1 MRQKHWIRLI
11 AVFLSSLLI
20 TGIPLSALSQ
30 DNNPDDGTATFDRKA
45 LSTKET
51 APTKQAKKSRATY
64 HGSRPEVTEEL
75 RRRGYSGG
83 SDSDKNRTLRR
94 GAISVSRTTKS
105 ATGTHTQLRTTK
117 SSPEFSLPRPHPTDS
132 SESGTIGAT
141 FDKTLV
147 PHFNPGRGISLLLE
161 LIESGRL
168 APLVGD
174 IDGLT
179 KLLPFKGA
187 PKKQSYLFTMQK
199 YQAIWEQIITA
210 LMIFDAAKEFSP
222 EDCYKLCLKIEG
234 ATGVHQRRLEHP
246 EKYQFAPEIEEG
258 EIQEVIDCS
267 ETYSKVI
274 TLTNRS
280 RARQHKTTSIICTF
294 NQDSTL
300 CQSAFTTP
308 VEKLPE
314 CTHLDFSQYSCITL
328 DRLPLEVWP
337 AFQTAALENLKEE
350 ITGLTT
356 WSSEGAHDALS
367 RFFWLLKFVGIY
379 HDDDSE
385 IMFAITQLVL
395 LTYGQD
401 PMVCPTLSC
410 FSGSVTVASI
420 KSVIASGVTT
430 FRSDTQTV
438 HGSSLSPEFYLP
450 VLTNMQQTLLS
461 RLKRPSEDVT
471 YLELNNIQFD
481 SAQTSSEK
489 GDEDEGII
497 CEEPTEEPLQHE
509 HHERG
514 EEDSPSLNCDIKTPF
529 RLDPPSAPS
538 TKKTPPEQR
547 KLKSDSGIELL
558 PQDHRA
564 VSTPSLID

>member
-11 AVFLSSLLI
+11 TVFLSSLLI

-30 DNNPDDGTATFDRKA
+30 DNNPDDGTSTFDKKA

-51 APTKQAKKSRATY
+51 APTKQAKKSRVTY
-64 HGSRPEVTEEL
+64 HGSSHTTRPEVTAEL
-75 RRRGYSGG
+75 RRRGYSSG
-83 SDSDKNRTLRR
+83 SDSDQNNTRRR
-94 GAISVSRTTKS
+94 GAISVSRATKS
-105 ATGTHTQLRTTK
+105 ATATHAQLRTIK
-117 SSPEFSLPRPHPTDS
+117 SSPEFSLPLSRPTDTDN
-132 SESGTIGAT
+132 SESGTSGAI

-147 PHFNPGRGISLLLE
+147 PLFNPGRGISLLLE
-161 LIESGRL
+161 LIESGRM

-174 IDGLT
+174 IDGLNR
-179 KLLPFKGA
+179 LLPFKGT
-187 PKKQSYLFTMQK
+187 PKEQSYLFTMQR
-199 YQAIWEQIITA
+199 YNAIWEQVITA
-210 LMIFDAAKEFSP
+210 LMIFHTAKEFSP
-222 EDCYKLCLKIEG
+222 EDCYKLCFKIEEV
-234 ATGVHQRRLEHP
+234 TGVHQRRLEHP
-246 EKYQFAPEIEEG
+246 EKYQFAPEIEED

-267 ETYSKVI
+267 DTYSKVI

-280 RARQHKTTSIICTF
+280 RARQHKKTSIICTF

-314 CTHLDFSQYSCITL
+314 YTHLDFSQYSCITL

-337 AFQTAALENLKEE
+337 AFQTAAFENLKEE

-356 WSSEGAHDALS
+356 WSSEGVYDALS

-401 PMVCPTLSC
+401 PMVCPALSC
-410 FSGSVTVASI
+410 FSGSVTVTSI

-430 FRSDTQTV
+430 FRSDTQTA

-450 VLTNMQQTLLS
+450 ILLNMQQTLLS
-461 RLKRPSEDVT
+461 KLKRPSEDVA
-471 YLELNNIQFD
+471 YLELNSIQLD
-481 SAQTSSEK
+481 PSHKISEK

-514 EEDSPSLNCDIKTPF
+514 KEDSLPSSCDLKTPF

-538 TKKTPPEQR
+538 NQKTPPEQR

-558 PQDHRA
+558 PPPG
-564 VSTPSLID
+564 S